1 MIEKKVVLLQRK
13 SQYIGI
19 MDLKEIGQI
28 IRERRAVLGVNQR
41 TVSELSGIPVN
52 TLVAIERGKGN
63 PQITTLLDILDTIGL
78 QLDVKS
84 KVMEYETMSSTS
96 IRVSVLKEDEK
107 R

>member
-1 MIEKKVVLLQRK
+1 M
-13 SQYIGI
+13 
-19 MDLKEIGQI
+19 
-28 IRERRAVLGVNQR
+28 VNQR
-41 TVSELSGIPVN
+41 TVSELSGVAVN

-78 QLDVKS
+78 QLDVKP

-96 IRVSVLKEDEK
+96 VRVSVLKEDEK